1 MPVKIVVPILVV
13 VSFITVAA
21 LQCGT
26 VTDDTPATPLL
37 STPHPTPSAETVQA
51 LAVQITNRSKKIC
64 NLNHTWEPL
73 SKWIH
78 GTITS
83 NGNTDGLV
91 EMFALEHSDLL
102 FIDEFERTVYC
113 AIAEDVEVSLRAGIM
128 DDYEAGTLYL
138 PPGQ

>member
-1 MPVKIVVPILVV
+1 M
-13 VSFITVAA
+13 
-21 LQCGT
+21 G
-26 VTDDTPATPLL
+26 LL
-37 STPHPTPSAETVQA
+37 RTTHPPHHFSLLPYPTPSAETVQA

-73 SKWIH
+73 SKWIY

-113 AIAEDVEVSLRAGIM
+113 AIAKDIEVSLRAGIM
-128 DDYEAGTLYL
+128 DDYEAGTLYM